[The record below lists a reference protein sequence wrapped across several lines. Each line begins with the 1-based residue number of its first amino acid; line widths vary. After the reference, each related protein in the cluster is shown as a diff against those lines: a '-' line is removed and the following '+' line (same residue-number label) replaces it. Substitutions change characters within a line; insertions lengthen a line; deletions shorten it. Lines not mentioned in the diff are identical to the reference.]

1 MTTKTPKPR
10 KQPQP
15 TPVAT
20 IQPQRD
26 AKNNILF
33 GALLLALAFVVY
45 IPALNGTF
53 LWDDAVMVRGNQ
65 LVTGE
70 MSLKTIWFKTD
81 FPLSLIFL
89 WIEWLL
95 FGNNTL
101 GYHVI
106 NVLLHGCAAIL
117 LWQVLRT
124 LRIRGAWLAGAI
136 FAVHP
141 VCAASV
147 AWISELKNTLSS
159 VLFLSSALFYFRS
172 EPLSRRDATLSP
184 SDGERD
190 GVRGRFDSRYW
201 LSLFIFLL
209 ALLAK
214 TSTVALPVVLLAVA
228 WWKQSR
234 ITRQD
239 VLRTAPFFI
248 LALTFGLM
256 TVWFQSHGAIAG
268 EKVQN
273 ENFPG
278 RLAGAGYAI
287 WFYLCK
293 TLFPVNLSMIY
304 PRWEIDARSALV
316 YLPDLFLIALAVL
329 FWWKRRSWGRPAL
342 AALIVFTALLF
353 PALGFFD
360 MYYLVYSRVSDHFQY
375 LALLGLIAFVA
386 AVLESR
392 LQPAAFKLVATA
404 VVLVL
409 GALTFQRAKVF
420 QNEETLWS
428 DTLKKNPQA
437 WCAHNNLGNALFDRG
452 NSADAIGHYLDAMK
466 INPQSPDAHNNL
478 GVALVK
484 EGRIDDA
491 IAQHVEAVKL
501 QPRQPKYHFN
511 LGAALAK
518 GRRLD
523 EAIAEYRVALSLK
536 PNYADA
542 HNNLSNALNKQ
553 GKNQEALAKGLEA
566 LRLKPDFPEAHFN
579 VGNAL
584 SSLGKSD
591 EAVAHFSKATQLR
604 PDFSEAHYICA
615 IELAR
620 AGKMAGAETH
630 LREVVRLNP
639 NDALAHSSLGNTLAL
654 QDKLDAAVA
663 EYTAALKLIAADP
676 ETHYNLGLTLVRQGK
691 RSEALKHFAEAIRL
705 KPDYVEAQKQRDAVA
720 ASLK

>member
-1 MTTKTPKPR
+1 MTKIPKPR

-15 TPVAT
+15 IPVAT
-20 IQPQRD
+20 TQARRD
-26 AKNNILF
+26 AKRNLLL
-33 GALLLALAFVVY
+33 ALLLLALAVVVY
-45 IPALNGTF
+45 IPALNGAF

-95 FGNNTL
+95 FGSKTL
-101 GYHVI
+101 GYHVV
-106 NVLLHGCAAIL
+106 NVLLHGCAAVL
-117 LWQVLRT
+117 LWRVLRT
-124 LRIRGAWLAGAI
+124 LRIHGAWLAGAI

-147 AWISELKNTLSS
+147 AWISELKNTLSA
-159 VLFLSSALFYFRS
+159 VLFLLSALLYFQ
-172 EPLSRRDATLSP
+172 
-184 SDGERD
+184 SD
-190 GVRGRFDSRYW
+190 DSKLKTQNSKLNLKYW
-201 LSLFIFLL
+201 LALLAFLL

-214 TSTVALPVVLLAVA
+214 TSTVALPVVLLAIV
-228 WWKQSR
+228 WWKKNQLTQR
-234 ITRQD
+234 D
-239 VLRTAPFFI
+239 FLRTAPFFL
-248 LALTFGLM
+248 LALAFGLL
-256 TVWFQSHGAIAG
+256 TIHLQSHGAIAG
-268 EKVQN
+268 EKVQS
-273 ENFPG
+273 ENLPG
-278 RLAGAGYAI
+278 RVAGAGYAV
-287 WFYLCK
+287 WFYLYK
-293 TLFPVNLSMIY
+293 TFLPVNLSMIY
-304 PRWEIDARSALV
+304 PRWEIDVRSALV

-329 FWWKRRSWGRPAL
+329 FWRKRRSWGHPTL
-342 AALIVFTALLF
+342 AVLIVFAALLF

-360 MYYLVYSRVSDHFQY
+360 MYFLVYSRVSDHFQY
-375 LALLGLIAFVA
+375 IALLGVIAFVA
-386 AVLESR
+386 AALESK
-392 LQPAAFKLVATA
+392 LQPAAFKLVAIA
-404 VVLVL
+404 IVLVL
-409 GALTFQRAKVF
+409 GVLTFERAKVF

-466 INPQSPDAHNNL
+466 INPKSPDAHNNL
-478 GVALVK
+478 GVTLVK

-491 IAQHVEAVKL
+491 IEQHFEAVKL

-518 GRRLD
+518 AQRLD
-523 EAIAEYRVALSLK
+523 EAIAEYRAALNLK

-542 HNNLSNALNKQ
+542 HNNLSNVLNKQ
-553 GKNQEALAKGLEA
+553 GKSRDALAEGLEA
-566 LRLKPDFPEAHFN
+566 LRIRPDFPEAHFN

-591 EAVAHFSKATQLR
+591 EAVAHFSKAIQLR
-604 PDFSEAHYICA
+604 PDFIEAHYVCA
-615 IELAR
+615 MEFAR
-620 AGKMAGAETH
+620 AGNMAGAEPH

-639 NDALAHSSLGNTLAL
+639 GDALAHSSLGNTLAI

-663 EYTAALKLIAADP
+663 EYIIALKLTAADP

-691 RSEALKHFAEAIRL
+691 RGDALKHFAEAVRL
-705 KPDYVEAQKQRDAVA
+705 KPDYVEAQKQRDALA